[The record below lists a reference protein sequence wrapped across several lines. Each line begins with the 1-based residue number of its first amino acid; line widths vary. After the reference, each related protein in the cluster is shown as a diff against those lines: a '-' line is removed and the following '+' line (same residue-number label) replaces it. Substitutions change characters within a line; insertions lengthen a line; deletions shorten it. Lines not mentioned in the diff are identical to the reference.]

1 MFSFK
6 LRMTECIKARILLH
20 VYIDYKL
27 SPKLLQ
33 ERNENDSKILPAEKK
48 ICCTR
53 HSKAKQIKVY
63 GQLMG
68 GF

>member
-6 LRMTECIKARILLH
+6 LRMTECIKARIFLH

-27 SPKLLQ
+27 CPKLLQ
-33 ERNENDSKILPAEKK
+33 ERNENGSKKLPAVNK

-53 HSKAKQIKVY
+53 HSKAKQTKVY